1 MYDALKNKN
10 LFNFDE
16 SIARDIFTD
25 REFPWEVLPHIGE
38 FILTLGAGLPADEY
52 EQKGENIWIAR
63 SATIAPT
70 ASINGPCIIGKNA
83 EIRHRIEGADNYI
96 LWCILYGRE
105 CQGA

>member
-52 EQKGENIWIAR
+52 EQ
-63 SATIAPT
+63 
-70 ASINGPCIIGKNA
+70 
-83 EIRHRIEGADNYI
+83 
-96 LWCILYGRE
+96 
-105 CQGA
+105 